1 MGRNIVVLADGT
13 GNSAA
18 KAFKTNVWRL
28 YQALDLTGS
37 EQIAAFSDGV
47 GTSAFR
53 PFAVI
58 GLALGLGVKSRVLAL
73 YKFLCLNHRE
83 GDRIYA
89 FGFSRGA
96 FIVRLVVGLL
106 QREGLVDF
114 ASEEELDRNALAAYR
129 AYRRKAF
136 PAPVWQLWVR
146 WGRDLRDAVVH
157 AMNRLTGSRSY
168 AEVTPKAGPRAPG
181 NVNVRLLGVWDTVA
195 AYGLPV
201 DELTKAVDACV
212 WPMTFENR
220 SLLSCVERARQAFS
234 IDDERR
240 TFFPI
245 PWEETAET
253 RTPDADGS
261 SRLLQVWFAGSH
273 SNVGGGYPDDRLA
286 HLPLCWMIGEAAANG
301 LRFEPETTA
310 DFWDFA
316 SESGRIYDSRSATGI
331 FYRYHPRAAGRLMGD
346 GIVPV
351 VDWSVFMRMH
361 GGADGYAPIALPSEV
376 EILLPTGERL
386 AFDAARQARPRGFPK
401 RKKQDVR
408 DRLPMPPG
416 RKRNLVALSKALEAG
431 FAAAAPRRSPV
442 GHEERVDL
450 LMDTVW
456 WRRGLYYFTLLLAL
470 LLALFPVLA
479 GYVAYDDADRI
490 GRGVVGPVVGLL
502 GGFLPRLAAP
512 WLDAVTEH
520 PSAAA
525 VLIALLAFCVWLNGW
540 LRRRI
545 SDRARKVWNVQARK
559 DGRELA
565 AGMGS
570 AYRRIAFGGAVI
582 FAVLAALTYLTPGS
596 ETTPAT
602 LIFALCGLLSMAAVF
617 KFGKVPD
624 EGGDAAGKPLML
636 GVARWFRKNPTAL
649 RLYDL
654 LRTYVLPGVFLA
666 GATLLTLAAANKL
679 ALGVAASA
687 GALCP
692 ASAGNQ
698 AGAPEQLV
706 ARGDFPVSSFC
717 WDSGIRLEQGARY
730 RLQLS
735 IPPEDRWSDGE
746 HCADTRGF
754 PARAGPAYSLG
765 TLFKRWWLQPWFKPV
780 ARIGRFG
787 NDETVLDAAQPVA
800 RAACSVDTLVAYL
813 QPQSSGE
820 LYLYVNDAAVMLPGL
835 VDAFYPNNRGS
846 ARLTVERLPE

>member
-73 YKFLCLNHRE
+73 YKFLCLNYRE

-146 WGRDLRDAVVH
+146 WGRDLRDAVVA
-157 AMNRLTGSRSY
+157 AMNWLTGSRPY
-168 AEVTPKAGPRAPG
+168 AEVRPQVGPRAPG

-201 DELTKAVDACV
+201 DELTKAVNACV

-220 SLLSCVERARQAFS
+220 GLLACVERARQAFS

-253 RTPDADGS
+253 RAPGADGS
-261 SRLLQVWFAGSH
+261 PRLLQVWFAGSH

-286 HLPLCWMIGEAAANG
+286 HLPLCFMIGEAAASG

-316 SESGRIYDSRSATGI
+316 SESGRIYNSRSGTGI
-331 FYRYHPRAAGRLMGD
+331 FYRYHPRAAGRLMGE
-346 GIVPV
+346 GTTPI

-361 GGADGYAPIALPSEV
+361 GGADGYAPISLPSAV
-376 EILLPTGERL
+376 DILLPTGEQL
-386 AFDAARQARPRGFPK
+386 AFDATRQVKPRGFPK
-401 RKKQDVR
+401 RKKQDVT
-408 DRLPMPPG
+408 DRLPTPPG

-431 FAAAAPRRSPV
+431 FTAAGPRLSPA
-442 GHEERVDL
+442 GHEERVEL

-502 GGFLPRLAAP
+502 GGFLPRLASP

-525 VLIALLAFCVWLNGW
+525 VLIALLAFCIWLNGW

-545 SDRARKVWNVQARK
+545 SDRARKAWNVQARK

-565 AGMGS
+565 SGMGS
-570 AYRRIAFGGAVI
+570 AYRRIAFGGAAI
-582 FAVLAALTYLTPGS
+582 FAVLSAATFLTPGS
-596 ETTPAT
+596 DTTPAT
-602 LIFALCGLLSMAAVF
+602 LVFALCGLLSMAAVF
-617 KFGKVPD
+617 
-624 EGGDAAGKPLML
+624 LL
-636 GVARWFRKNPTAL
+636 GQRARR
-649 RLYDL
+649 
-654 LRTYVLPGVFLA
+654 
-666 GATLLTLAAANKL
+666 
-679 ALGVAASA
+679 
-687 GALCP
+687 
-692 ASAGNQ
+692 
-698 AGAPEQLV
+698 
-706 ARGDFPVSSFC
+706 RG
-717 WDSGIRLEQGARY
+717 
-730 RLQLS
+730 
-735 IPPEDRWSDGE
+735 
-746 HCADTRGF
+746 
-754 PARAGPAYSLG
+754 
-765 TLFKRWWLQPWFKPV
+765 
-780 ARIGRFG
+780 
-787 NDETVLDAAQPVA
+787 
-800 RAACSVDTLVAYL
+800 
-813 QPQSSGE
+813 
-820 LYLYVNDAAVMLPGL
+820 
-835 VDAFYPNNRGS
+835 RGS
-846 ARLTVERLPE
+846 AQAADARHRPLVPQESRRAPPLRPAQDLCAAGRLLGRRDASHARGSEQASARYCRLGWRLVPGVGRQFRRRAGAVARPRRLPRVELLLGQRHPPRARRPLSPAAGDPARRPLDRCRALRRYARLCRQGGVRLFGRHAVQALVAPTMVQAGGPHRAVRQ